1 MKRNKIGNELRA
13 SSKKSNKI
21 LTKGIS
27 PLVTKSDE
35 IKCLLNTREIDRSVF
50 KDLKMPNDQ
59 QNNDLSVHKL
69 NLTALKQKRKEIES
83 LIQSEQRML
92 EMEESKQSPFKKS
105 TQGW

>member
-1 MKRNKIGNELRA
+1 M
-13 SSKKSNKI
+13 SN
-21 LTKGIS
+21 
-27 PLVTKSDE
+27 DE
-35 IKCLLNTREIDRSVF
+35 
-50 KDLKMPNDQ
+50 